1 MQLIHVQATQI
12 QSRDLK
18 SLILVIQGIDL
29 ITKPA
34 VLYADYLQLE
44 SLHFL

>member
-1 MQLIHVQATQI
+1 MWLIHVQATQI

-18 SLILVIQGIDL
+18 SLILVIQGIGL

-34 VLYADYLQLE
+34 VLYIDYLELE
-44 SLHFL
+44 LLHFL